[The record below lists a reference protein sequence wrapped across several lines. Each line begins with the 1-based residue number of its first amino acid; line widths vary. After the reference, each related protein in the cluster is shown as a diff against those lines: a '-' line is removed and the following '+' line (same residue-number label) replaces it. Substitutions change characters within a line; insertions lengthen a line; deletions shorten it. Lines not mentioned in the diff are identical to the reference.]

1 MRNRISLRVHTFN
14 LSNKSNK
21 AFLIMQNATILYE
34 KLQNVKFEIG
44 KLRTIF
50 MRLNSPMLF

>member
-1 MRNRISLRVHTFN
+1 
-14 LSNKSNK
+14 
-21 AFLIMQNATILYE
+21 MQNATILYE
-34 KLQNVKFEIG
+34 KLQNVKFEIW